1 MQKHIIAM
9 AMGVLVASGFTWSSE
24 PALKT
29 EEFTVNGLKVIVHPS
44 SANEIISV
52 QLYIRGGSLNLNEA
66 TQGIEPL
73 IFRSAVK
80 GSGKYSKEQI
90 NAMLD
95 RTAASITTSSNR
107 DYTVVNL
114 RCLTKDFDQ
123 VWNVFTDAIMHPSF
137 TPEEVELIR
146 QRMLLQIQQREDN
159 PDSYVREIASGMFY
173 EAHPYRLDPSGVE
186 AAVANI
192 SIDQMRDHLAS
203 ILETSNLLLVAV
215 GNIDK
220 ADLVQKVES
229 SLGTLPIGTHT
240 PKFPAKI
247 SHGSAELTVVE
258 RDLPTNYILGLAA
271 APSVRDP
278 DAYPMTMAM
287 SILGSR
293 VWEEV
298 RTKRSLSYA
307 PSAWYAPSLLSQAAI
322 YVTAVQPDT
331 TIKVMLHEVK
341 RLQEE
346 PVSAKDLGD
355 RITIYLTRYFLANET
370 NVNQGRFLA
379 QFELAGLGW
388 QESEHFVDNLRKVTA
403 EDVQRVANEYLQDMQ
418 FAVLGNPALVDRAAF
433 AVVED

>member
-1 MQKHIIAM
+1 MLAL
-9 AMGVLVASGFTWSSE
+9 AVGVLVASGFTWSLVST
-24 PALKT
+24 T
-29 EEFTVNGLKVIVHPS
+29 EEFTVNGLKVIVQPS

-73 IFRSAVK
+73 IFRSAVT
-80 GSGKYSKEQI
+80 GSGQYTKEQV
-90 NAMLD
+90 NAILD
-95 RTAASITTSSNR
+95 RTAAVITTSSNR

-123 VWNVFTDAIMHPSF
+123 VWEVFTDAIMHPSLV
-137 TPEEVELIR
+137 PEEVELIR

-159 PDSYVREIASGMFY
+159 PDSYVREIATGMFY
-173 EAHPYRLDPSGVE
+173 QGHPYRFDPNGVE
-186 AAVANI
+186 ASVANI
-192 SIDQMRDHLAS
+192 STDQMRDHLRS
-203 ILETSNLLLVAV
+203 ILETSNLLLVAI

-220 ADLVQKVES
+220 GDLVTKVES
-229 SLGTLPIGTHT
+229 SFGTLPVGASA
-240 PKFPAKI
+240 PRFPTTI
-247 SHGSAELTVVE
+247 RHRSANLKAVE

-278 DAYPMTMAM
+278 DFYPMTMAM

-307 PSAWYAPSLLSQAAI
+307 PSAYYSPSLASQAAI

-346 PVSAKDLGD
+346 PVSAKDLDD
-355 RITIYLTRYFLANET
+355 RTTMYLTRYFLANET
-370 NVNQGRFLA
+370 NANQGRFLA
-379 QFELAGLGW
+379 QFELSGLGW
-388 QESEHFVDNLRKVTA
+388 RESERFVDNLRKVTA
-403 EDVQRVANEYLQDMQ
+403 ADVQRVANTYLTDMQ
-418 FAVLGNPALVDRAAF
+418 FAVLGNPALIDRAAF

>member
-1 MQKHIIAM
+1 MRKYILAL
-9 AMGVLVASGFTWSSE
+9 AVGALVASGFTWSSE
-24 PALKT
+24 PALQT
-29 EEFTVNGLKVIVHPS
+29 EEFTVNGLKVIVQPS

-80 GSGKYSKEQI
+80 GSGKYSKEQV
-90 NAMLD
+90 NAILD
-95 RTAASITTSSNR
+95 RTAAVITTSSNR

-123 VWNVFTDAIMHPSF
+123 VWDVFTDAILHPSLVQ
-137 TPEEVELIR
+137 EEVELIR

-159 PDSYVREIASGMFY
+159 PDSYLREITSGMFY
-173 EAHPYRLDPSGVE
+173 EGHPYRLDPNGVE
-186 AAVANI
+186 ASVANI
-192 SIDQMRDHLAS
+192 SIDQMRDHQRG

-229 SLGTLPIGTHT
+229 SLGTLPVGTRAA
-240 PKFPAKI
+240 KYPAKI
-247 SHGSAELTVVE
+247 SHRAAALQVVE

-271 APSVRDP
+271 APSIRDP
-278 DAYPMTMAM
+278 DFYPMTMAM

-322 YVTAVQPDT
+322 YVTAVKPDT

-341 RLQEE
+341 RLQNE

-355 RITIYLTRYFLANET
+355 RTTMYLTRYFLANET
-370 NVNQGRFLA
+370 NANQGQFLA
-379 QFELAGLGW
+379 QFELSGLGW
-388 QESEHFVDNLRKVTA
+388 QESERFVDNLRKVTA
-403 EDVQRVANEYLQDMQ
+403 EDVQRVANGYLRGMQ
-418 FAVLGNPALVDRAAF
+418 FGVLGNPALIDRAAF
-433 AVVED
+433 AVAD